1 MNYNKLEN
9 NSSSQQSDNLSEK
22 NISIQVE
29 EILAVLD
36 VDSVIPDGLVDRVI
50 NRKESFPDKNH
61 FTFDF
66 SKYLQIAVVF
76 AAAISIGILMGKN
89 ADIASFHKNQDKK
102 EKALIELRE
111 RYHLTNNDSF
121 GRL

>member
-9 NSSSQQSDNLSEK
+9 NSSSQQSDKVSEK
-22 NISIQVE
+22 NISLQVE
-29 EILAVLD
+29 EILAILD
-36 VDSVIPDGLVDRVI
+36 VDSVVPDGLVDKVI
-50 NRKESFPDKNH
+50 NRKESFPGKNH

-89 ADIASFHKNQDKK
+89 ADIASFRKNQDKK
-102 EKALIELRE
+102 EKALIELRA
-111 RYHLTNNDSF
+111 RYHLTNTDSF

>member
-9 NSSSQQSDNLSEK
+9 NSSSQQSDNLSDN
-22 NISIQVE
+22 NISMQVE
-29 EILAVLD
+29 EIMDVLD

-50 NRKESFPDKNH
+50 DRKESFAVKNH
-61 FTFDF
+61 FNFDF

-89 ADIASFHKNQDKK
+89 ADIASFRKNQDKK